1 MSTCF
6 WVTGI
11 WFVSIVE
18 HFLAFFGDFWAKN
31 GHFQAKIGLKWR
43 FYCPK
48 TLCFWAID
56 SNLSTGWSIR
66 YFLLIFAS
74 RDIWSDMFSFL
85 IYHKTHLRWLLA
97 NFHIFDSK
105 IEQKQGNLAFRNFW
119 RPNFLA
125 FALFCCQICGNWPT
139 IILDEFC
146 GILKMKTYHFRC
158 LLKQK
163 STKNIVYFNL
173 WTGSSL
179 LPKNIGFLGNR
190 TSILALFLPENDR
203 FLLKNPQKMQGNAP
217 RCLQIISRS
226 PRNMLT
232 QVGVH
237 KTLSTV
243 IKQLKSL

>member
-119 RPNFLA
+119 SQKNDQKIDFLKSIQCLPPMSWVIRDRLGGLVSPLKS
-125 FALFCCQICGNWPT
+125 FYDHYRIRWKIRIFWSKNHVFWPW
-139 IILDEFC
+139 
-146 GILKMKTYHFRC
+146 GAPQNH
-158 LLKQK
+158 
-163 STKNIVYFNL
+163 KN
-173 WTGSSL
+173 G
-179 LPKNIGFLGNR
+179 
-190 TSILALFLPENDR
+190 
-203 FLLKNPQKMQGNAP
+203 QKM
-217 RCLQIISRS
+217 
-226 PRNMLT
+226 T
-232 QVGVH
+232 K
-237 KTLSTV
+237 KT
-243 IKQLKSL
+243 IF